1 MTETA
6 TVFDV
11 VGGEAFFVE
20 LVNEFYDRVSTDPV
34 LTAIYPED
42 LTESRRTTAGF
53 LAQYW
58 GGPPHYSNE
67 RGHPRLRMRHAPFR
81 ITPRARDHWLQHM
94 LEALHVSLASR
105 TAPPEVAQLMSDYFD
120 AGSTAMINTHSPTE
134 GHR

>member
-11 VGGEAFFVE
+11 VGGEPFFTE
-20 LVNEFYDRVSTDPV
+20 LVNEFYDRVSTDPE
-34 LTAIYPED
+34 LIEIYPED

-81 ITPRARDHWLQHM
+81 ITQRARDLWLQHM
-94 LEALHVSLASR
+94 REALHVALASR
-105 TAPPEVAQLMSDYFD
+105 SAPPEVEQLMSDYFD
-120 AGSTAMINTHSPTE
+120 TGSTAMINTHSPHAGTD
-134 GHR
+134 

>member
-94 LEALHVSLASR
+94 LDALSVSLASCA
-105 TAPPEVAQLMSDYFD
+105 APPEVAQLMSDYFD
-120 AGSTAMINTHSPTE
+120 AGSTAMINTHPHTD
-134 GHR
+134 GPR

>member
-6 TVFDV
+6 TVYDV

-81 ITPRARDHWLQHM
+81 ITPRARDHWLEHM
-94 LEALHVSLASR
+94 LEALQVSLARRS
-105 TAPPEVAQLMSDYFD
+105 TPPEVAQRMSDYFD
-120 AGSTAMINTHSPTE
+120 AGSTAMINSHSPTD
-134 GHR
+134 GTR